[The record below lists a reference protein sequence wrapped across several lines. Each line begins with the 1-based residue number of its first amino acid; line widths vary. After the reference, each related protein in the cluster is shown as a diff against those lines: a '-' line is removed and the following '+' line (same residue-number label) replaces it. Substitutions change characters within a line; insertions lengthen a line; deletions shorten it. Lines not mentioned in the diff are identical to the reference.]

1 MSWRTVAMDS
11 IKAVVPYAFVGG
23 PFGSNLTTRD
33 YVDEGVPV
41 IRGNNLPADS
51 WFHDDDYVFVSE
63 KKADD
68 LRSNTAFPGDLVF
81 TQRGTLGQV
90 GLIPLDAKYQRY
102 IISQS
107 QMKLTVEPGSADPR
121 FVYYFFR
128 LPGTVTSL
136 INHVLTSGVPHIN
149 LGILKKF
156 KITLPGLEVQRN
168 IADILSAYDD
178 LIENNRRRMVLLEEA
193 VRQLYREWFVRLRF
207 PGHEHVRIRNG
218 VPEGWERK
226 PLEVLCVKGEGI
238 QTGPFGSQLHQSDYS
253 DDGVPVV
260 MPKDLIDFR
269 IAVDSTARIPEELA
283 NKLGRHR
290 MMLGDTVYGRRGD
303 IGRRAFIGRRQAGW
317 FCGTGCLRI
326 RPDHTAIKPR
336 FLFDTLGSPD
346 TAGVIA
352 NRAKGATMPNLN
364 ATVLRSV
371 LILVAGRRL
380 QDHYADQVEPLTEM
394 CEVLDEQNQRLR
406 AVRDLLLPRLMSG
419 EIAV

>member
-41 IRGNNLPADS
+41 IRGNNLPADL

-168 IADILSAYDD
+168 IAGILSAYDD
-178 LIENNRRRMVLLEEA
+178 LIENNKRRMVLLEEA
-193 VRQLYREWFVRLRF
+193 ARQLYREWFVRLRF
-207 PGHEHVRIRNG
+207 PGHEHTPITDG
-218 VPEGWERK
+218 VPEGWARGCLSDFYNTASGGTPSRTNPDFFTGDILWVKTQELLNGFVSDTEEKITEDALKKSAAVLFPERTVLVAMYGATIGQLGITACPASSNQACCAITPRDK
-226 PLEVLCVKGEGI
+226 RASFVHAFLFFRENKEKLVGLSMGAAQKNINQQVIRSFPMLMPPRHLMELFNEVLM
-238 QTGPFGSQLHQSDYS
+238 PAFDLWLNLQL
-253 DDGVPVV
+253 
-260 MPKDLIDFR
+260 
-269 IAVDSTARIPEELA
+269 
-283 NKLGRHR
+283 
-290 MMLGDTVYGRRGD
+290 
-303 IGRRAFIGRRQAGW
+303 
-317 FCGTGCLRI
+317 
-326 RPDHTAIKPR
+326 
-336 FLFDTLGSPD
+336 
-346 TAGVIA
+346 
-352 NRAKGATMPNLN
+352 
-364 ATVLRSV
+364 
-371 LILVAGRRL
+371 
-380 QDHYADQVEPLTEM
+380 
-394 CEVLDEQNQRLR
+394 QNQKLR
-406 AVRDLLLPRLMSG
+406 AARDLLLPRLMSG